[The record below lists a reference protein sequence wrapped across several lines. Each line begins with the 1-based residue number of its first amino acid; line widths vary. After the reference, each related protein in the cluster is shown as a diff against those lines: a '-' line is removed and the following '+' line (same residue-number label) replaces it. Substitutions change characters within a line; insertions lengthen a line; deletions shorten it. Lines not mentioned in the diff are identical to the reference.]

1 VRAAVAVA
9 ALAAGCAPSGGD
21 RERVADDALRG
32 RIPVSPSAEVGR
44 VVRVVDGDTID
55 LAGLGASR
63 LIGVDTPEVRGGAE
77 CFGAQASA
85 FARRVLPRGSRVRYV
100 PGVERHDRYGRAL
113 VYLWLADGRSLNAM
127 LVEGGYAR
135 ALTIA
140 PNDRWAARF
149 RAIERRARRRGRGRW
164 SRVCA
169 RQADARVLP
178 FALARQA
185 AAGGRGENRP
195 SRKVR
200 TPKGGVVGNADPG
213 KPAGKCHRKDTA

>member
-1 VRAAVAVA
+1 MPSS
-9 ALAAGCAPSGGD
+9 AGA
-21 RERVADDALRG
+21 
-32 RIPVSPSAEVGR
+32 GR
-44 VVRVVDGDTID
+44 VVRVVDGDTVV
-55 LAGLGASR
+55 LAGIGASR

-77 CFGAQASA
+77 CYGAQASS

-100 PGVERHDRYGRAL
+100 PGDEPRDRYGRAL

-127 LVEGGYAR
+127 LVEGGYGS
-135 ALTIA
+135 LTIS

-149 RAIERRARRRGRGRW
+149 VAIERRARRRGRGRW
-164 SRVCA
+164 SGVCA
-169 RQADARVLP
+169 GQAHARVLP
-178 FALARQA
+178 FAVARQA
-185 AAGGRGENRP
+185 AAGGRRENRP